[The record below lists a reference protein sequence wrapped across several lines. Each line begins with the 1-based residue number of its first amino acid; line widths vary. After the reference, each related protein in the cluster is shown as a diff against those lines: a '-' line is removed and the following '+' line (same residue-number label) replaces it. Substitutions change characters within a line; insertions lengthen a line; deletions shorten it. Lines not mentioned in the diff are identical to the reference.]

1 MATQRDGICKDEGHI
16 DNRGNYRRPLTIRLY
31 ISRSSSGVY
40 RARPHKTAV
49 IFRLCLRTAE
59 RREYWNHNVAPMNI
73 IQVLR
78 QYNPKSMERR
88 GINLAASPF
97 VARALRERLPP
108 HRQSGYQSEDKLW
121 VDDDAGWASVE
132 NATGGKSRLRF
143 SSLLSR
149 SDPFSREGK
158 KMVMISMSRPSRK
171 IFRII
176 WLMFDAENT

>member
-1 MATQRDGICKDEGHI
+1 MATQRDGICKDTLIIAGAT
-16 DNRGNYRRPLTIRLY
+16 DGRYQFDY
-31 ISRSSSGVY
+31 ISRSSPGVY
-40 RARPHKTAV
+40 RARPHKIAV

-97 VARALRERLPP
+97 AARAPREWLSP

-121 VDDDAGWASVE
+121 VDDDAGWASE
-132 NATGGKSRLRF
+132 NATAGSLICDFLRSLALRILSLGRGKV
-143 SSLLSR
+143 
-149 SDPFSREGK
+149 
-158 KMVMISMSRPSRK
+158 VMISMSRPSRK